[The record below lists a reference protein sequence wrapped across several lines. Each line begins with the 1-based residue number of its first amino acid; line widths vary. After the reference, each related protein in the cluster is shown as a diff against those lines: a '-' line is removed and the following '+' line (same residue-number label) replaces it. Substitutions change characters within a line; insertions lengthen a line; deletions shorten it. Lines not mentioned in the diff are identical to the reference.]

1 MMSALALARPQLP
14 AIEAYLPAQEKF
26 NQLLTQLR
34 ASETKQM
41 THSQLENLIETEG
54 REVLRRLL
62 QGHLDERAPGTS
74 TTPVVDALDRTR
86 TQQRTHTRQLESLF
100 GTVTVTRIGYG
111 GRALESLHPLDA
123 ALNLPP
129 ERYSH
134 TLRRRAGEAAA
145 QTSFDEVVTA
155 LAQTS
160 GAHLPKRQAEQL
172 VARAAADFDTFY
184 HNQRAQTAAE
194 VRASGS
200 LLVLT
205 TDGKGI
211 PMRRRDLRPVTR
223 QAAEGRQHKLAKR
236 RSRGEKTATKRMG
249 TVAAVYTTRPCPRT
263 PEEIVAELRT
273 EEATRPRARPRPE
286 DKRVWASVEHAPQ
299 AVIRQA
305 FDEAV
310 RRDPNGTKQWCALVD
325 GSPYQ
330 LTILRKVARDYA
342 VKLTI
347 VLDLIHVCEYV
358 WGAAWA
364 VFREGDPAAE
374 AWVRKRLLEILCGR
388 SSVVAAGLRRSAT
401 LRGLSKQERAPLDRC
416 ANYLL
421 KYRDYLRYDE
431 YLAAG
436 LPIAT
441 GVIEGACRHLVKD
454 RMEVTGARWGL
465 HGAEAVLRLRSLRS
479 SGDFDEYWEFHLQQ
493 EYQRHHTPHYAEGKV
508 PILQSSAKAA
518 GKSTHLQ
525 LVK

>member
-1 MMSALALARPQLP
+1 MSALALARPQLP
-14 AIEAYLPAQEKF
+14 ASEAYLPAQEKF

-34 ASETKQM
+34 APETQQM
-41 THSQLENLIETEG
+41 THSQLEHLIETEG

-74 TTPVVDALDRTR
+74 TIPVTDARDRTR
-86 TQQRTHTRQLESLF
+86 THHRTHPRQLESLF
-100 GTVTVTRIGYG
+100 GTVTVTRTGYG
-111 GRALESLHPLDA
+111 GRAVQSLQPLDA

-134 TLRRRAGEAAA
+134 SLRRRAAEVAA
-145 QTSFDEVVTA
+145 QTSFDEVCAA
-155 LAQTS
+155 LERTT

-172 VARAAADFDTFY
+172 VERAAADFDLFY
-184 HNQRAQTAAE
+184 HHQRAQTAAE
-194 VRASGS
+194 VRACGA

-211 PMRRRDLRPVTR
+211 PMRRRDLRPVTLK
-223 QAAEGRQHKLAKR
+223 AAEGRQHKLVKR

-249 TVAAVYTTRPCPRT
+249 TVAAVYTTAPCRRT
-263 PEEIVAELRT
+263 PAEIVAELRS
-273 EEATRPRARPRPE
+273 EDSTRPRERPRPE

-325 GSPYQ
+325 GSLYQ
-330 LTILRKVARDYA
+330 LNILRKVARDYG
-342 VKLTI
+342 VQLTI

-364 VFREGDPAAE
+364 LFREGDPAAE
-374 AWVRKRLLEILCGR
+374 TWVRKHLLEILRGR

-401 LRGLSKQERAPLDRC
+401 LRGLSKAERAPLDRC

-479 SGDFDEYWEFHLQQ
+479 SRDFDEYWEFHLHQ
-493 EYQRHHTPHYAEGKV
+493 EYHRHHTPHYAEGKV
-508 PILQSSAKAA
+508 PMLQSAAQAA
-518 GKSTHLQ
+518 GKGMHLQ